1 MIKNVIFDLGGVLVD
16 LNPEKVIRS
25 LFSEE
30 DADFIL
36 KNIFFSEEWRE
47 VDRGTLTPDEAFHK
61 YKNELPNGV
70 YEKVIGIINNWNE
83 YMPPFDDVYEVVK
96 KVKASGADIY
106 LLSNVPPYIH
116 KMLGTVPALKLF
128 DGYVASCDV
137 KLLKPEKEIYEHLLA
152 KFGLKAEECLFID
165 DMPENVRGARSAGI
179 KAHHFANHDI
189 TALEKALEENG
200 VI

>member
-30 DADFIL
+30 NSDFIL
-36 KNIFFSEEWRE
+36 HNIFFSEEWRE

-61 YKNELPNGV
+61 YKNDLPNGV
-70 YEKVIGIINNWNE
+70 YEKVIDVINNWNE

-165 DMPENVRGARSAGI
+165 DMPENVRGARAAGI

>member
-30 DADFIL
+30 NSDFIL
-36 KNIFFSEEWRE
+36 RNIFFSEEWRE

-61 YKNELPNGV
+61 YKNDLPNGV

-189 TALEKALEENG
+189 TVLEKALEENG